1 MHLIG
6 KEGPMRRQVILLV
19 ILAGLTACGPWIITP
34 ERPETPETPADASA
48 AGFADERALLAE
60 RFELD
65 EQALVATE
73 DGLVFV
79 VESGDELHLLLS
91 RDGNTEEIETLA
103 RVERREIPEG
113 TSSVSSHVIA
123 CPDVAIN
130 VRYYLFG
137 QDTREMTRTMIGL
150 DAIGGQVVDGL
161 WLMAIR
167 EDEIAPDQR
176 WEIRDALGI
185 ASMESG
191 TGAFFQSDRPPN
203 DGQTTLCQSVH

>member
-1 MHLIG
+1 
-6 KEGPMRRQVILLV
+6 MRRQVILLV
-19 ILAGLTACGPWIITP
+19 ILAALVACGPWIITP
-34 ERPETPETPADASA
+34 EDH
-48 AGFADERALLAE
+48 RALLAE

-65 EQALVATE
+65 EEVFVATD

-91 RDGNTEEIETLA
+91 RDGNAEIEILA
-103 RVERREIPEG
+103 RVERHEVPEG
-113 TSSVSSHVIA
+113 TSSLSSHAVA
-123 CPDVAIN
+123 CPDGAIN

-137 QDTREMTRTMIGL
+137 QDTREMTRMMIGL

-167 EDEIAPDQR
+167 DDEIAPDQR

-185 ASMESG
+185 APMESG
-191 TGAFFQSDRPPN
+191 TGAFFRQ
-203 DGQTTLCQSVH
+203 DGPRDDGPSTLCQAVH

>member
-1 MHLIG
+1 MDHHAR
-6 KEGPMRRQVILLV
+6 EAREARE
-19 ILAGLTACGPWIITP
+19 ARDA
-34 ERPETPETPADASA
+34 ETPETLAEASA
-48 AGFADERALLAE
+48 AEFADGRALLAE

-65 EQALVATE
+65 EEAFVATD

-91 RDGNTEEIETLA
+91 RAGNTEEIEILA
-103 RVERREIPEG
+103 RVERHEVSEG
-113 TSSVSSHVIA
+113 TSSLSSHVVA
-123 CPDVAIN
+123 WPDGAFN
-130 VRYYLFG
+130 GRYYLFG

-167 EDEIAPDQR
+167 DDEIAPDQR

-185 ASMESG
+185 APMESG
-191 TGAFFQSDRPPN
+191 TGAFFQSDRPPD
-203 DGQTTLCQSVH
+203 DGQSTLCQAVH